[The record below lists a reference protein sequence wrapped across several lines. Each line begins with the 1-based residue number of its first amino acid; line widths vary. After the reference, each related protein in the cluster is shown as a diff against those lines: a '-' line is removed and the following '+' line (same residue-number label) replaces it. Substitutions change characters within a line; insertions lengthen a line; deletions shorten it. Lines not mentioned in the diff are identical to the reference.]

1 MFVFDVT
8 KLVELA
14 ICIIVLLVLEIAY
27 LIYLINAWL
36 DNRRWQKKTQKN
48 REIAIEIIET
58 FEELLDSKD
67 IKIPSKEREGN
78 EDEACIYGT
87 EYYELENSIIKI
99 IERKMNY
106 GKIRLCRSS
115 KTH

>member
-14 ICIIVLLVLEIAY
+14 ICIIVLLVFGIAY
-27 LIYLINAWL
+27 LIYRINAWL

-67 IKIPSKEREGN
+67 IKIPSEEREGD

-87 EYYELENSIIKI
+87 EYYELEDSIIKI
-99 IERKMNY
+99 LNNQNN
-106 GKIRLCRSS
+106 
-115 KTH
+115 